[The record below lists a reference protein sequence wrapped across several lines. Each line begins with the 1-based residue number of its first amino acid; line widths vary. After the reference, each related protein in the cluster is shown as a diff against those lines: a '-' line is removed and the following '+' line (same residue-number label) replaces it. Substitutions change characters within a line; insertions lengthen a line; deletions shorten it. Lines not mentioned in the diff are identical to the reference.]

1 MTDEVRQE
9 QRKVMGASI
18 RELRCAQG
26 WTQEQ
31 LAKIAGITTANVRS
45 VEAGRYAV
53 NLDVLNKIAEAL
65 NAEIR
70 IVEVKPVDKK

>member
-1 MTDEVRQE
+1 MADEILNE
-9 QRKVMGASI
+9 KRKAMGARI

-53 NLDVLNKIAEAL
+53 NLDVLNKIAGAL
-65 NAEIR
+65 SAEIR
-70 IVEVKPVDKK
+70 IVEV